1 MPFWSC
7 ILIWKIDDITVINRL
22 INKKQIWLR
31 QLGRIG
37 IWWVRMINGAQNS
50 IDNLSRGFMIDKDYD
65 VKDSTV
71 VFLMV
76 VETLFKAI
84 IVLIVS

>member
-1 MPFWSC
+1 M
-7 ILIWKIDDITVINRL
+7 INR
-22 INKKQIWLR
+22 
-31 QLGRIG
+31 
-37 IWWVRMINGAQNS
+37 AQNS

-84 IVLIVS
+84 IVLIVL

>member
-1 MPFWSC
+1 
-7 ILIWKIDDITVINRL
+7 
-22 INKKQIWLR
+22 
-31 QLGRIG
+31 
-37 IWWVRMINGAQNS
+37 
-50 IDNLSRGFMIDKDYD
+50 MIDKDYD

-84 IVLIVS
+84 IVLIVL